1 MYLIHVTNQATPDTD
16 IKRAN
21 TLLNTEFQIFLRIV
35 ISLLYLASDVVIMD
49 NTSSLRLYLSRWEC
63 PLKWHNT

>member
-35 ISLLYLASDVVIMD
+35 ISLLYLDFQ
-49 NTSSLRLYLSRWEC
+49 
-63 PLKWHNT
+63 